1 MGKQI
6 VFVAR
11 YEHKHGESTCVY
23 SSKEKAEAWKEEIA
37 KNWWTSKGFDGEPPA
52 IGAGDEYFEAM
63 SDRNE
68 FFSVLELEIDP

>member
-1 MGKQI
+1 MNTNMVKAP
-6 VFVAR
+6 VFIPVR
-11 YEHKHGESTCVY
+11 K
-23 SSKEKAEAWKEEIA
+23 KAEAWKEEIA
-37 KNWWTSKGFDGEPPA
+37 KNWWTSEGFDGEPPA